1 MDQKQTLVIV
11 DYGSQVTALIARR
24 LRLFEVFCEIVPAHT
39 PLQTLLDKKPSGIIL
54 SGGPAS
60 VHETGSFLPEPALFS
75 AGIPVLGICY
85 GMQSL
90 VHVLGGRVESSQ
102 KREFGHADCFVTT
115 STRWLEGIWDQGT
128 PHTVWMSHSD
138 HIETLPTGFVTVA
151 RTSSIPHAA
160 IADEAR
166 RLYGVQF
173 HPEVIHTP
181 TGGALLESFARRI
194 CGMTQHWT
202 MRGYLE
208 AMTPQIKNTVG
219 NHNVL
224 CALSGGVDSSV
235 TALLLHRILGPQLQ
249 CVFVDNGLLRLN
261 EAQQVLDTYRTTHHL
276 PIDDVDA
283 SAIFLSR
290 LEGVVDPEEK
300 RKIIGKTF
308 IDVFDQHIRS
318 TGKTFTFL
326 AQGTLYPD
334 VIESTSPSGGPS
346 ATIKSHHN
354 VGGLPETMNL
364 KLLEPLRML
373 FKDEV
378 RLLGA
383 ELGLDPSI
391 LNRHPFPGPGLA
403 VRIPDTI
410 TPEKLTILRQA
421 DAIYIQALHDAGL
434 YHDIWQAFCV
444 LLPVQTVG
452 VMGDA
457 RSFESVIALR
467 AVTSLDGMT
476 AESYPF
482 SHAFLSQTANKI
494 INAVRGVNRVVYDVT
509 SKPPATI
516 EWA

>member
-1 MDQKQTLVIV
+1 MLGMKNFVENEI
-11 DYGSQVTALIARR
+11 AL
-24 LRLFEVFCEIVPAHT
+24 LKEQC
-39 PLQTLLDKKPSGIIL
+39 QGKK
-54 SGGPAS
+54 
-60 VHETGSFLPEPALFS
+60 V
-75 AGIPVLGICY
+75 VLG
-85 GMQSL
+85 
-90 VHVLGGRVESSQ
+90 V
-102 KREFGHADCFVTT
+102 
-115 STRWLEGIWDQGT
+115 
-128 PHTVWMSHSD
+128 
-138 HIETLPTGFVTVA
+138 
-151 RTSSIPHAA
+151 
-160 IADEAR
+160 
-166 RLYGVQF
+166 
-173 HPEVIHTP
+173 
-181 TGGALLESFARRI
+181 
-194 CGMTQHWT
+194 
-202 MRGYLE
+202 
-208 AMTPQIKNTVG
+208 
-219 NHNVL
+219 
-224 CALSGGVDSSV
+224 SGGVDSTTLAVMLQKALGENV
-235 TALLLHRILGPQLQ
+235 TSI
-249 CVFVDNGLLRLN
+249 FVNNGLLRLN
-261 EAQQVLDTYRTTHHL
+261 EAEEVLHNLRERLKLNITY
-276 PIDDVDA
+276 IDATDQ
-283 SAIFLSR
+283 FLNALAGEDS
-290 LEGVVDPEEK
+290 PETK

-403 VRIPDTI
+403 VRIPDAI
-410 TPEKLTILRQA
+410 TPEKLRILREA
-421 DAIYIQALHDAGL
+421 DAIYIKALHEAGL
-434 YHDIWQAFCV
+434 YHEIWQAFCV

-482 SHAFLSQTANKI
+482 PHAFLTQTANKI